1 MYEAQRHPA
10 SRADTRCALSCSDMG
25 TKRKDAMHPM
35 MEPMLPA
42 KKGSIMPR
50 MVFLIVLF
58 DMDDDDV
65 DVVVV
70 DTYDD
75 ASADGVIFDED
86 L

>member
-1 MYEAQRHPA
+1 
-10 SRADTRCALSCSDMG
+10 
-25 TKRKDAMHPM
+25 MHPM